1 MNMKK
6 LKYLFVLLLSVF
18 GYMTLQAQ
26 EHQFI
31 LLGDTHYDRLENHDF
46 NWIVT
51 EKSGD
56 LRQIE
61 GYTKN
66 SRTTGLHL

>member
-46 NWIVT
+46 N
-51 EKSGD
+51 
-56 LRQIE
+56 
-61 GYTKN
+61 
-66 SRTTGLHL
+66 GLY